1 MAYAVFLT
9 YPPLPL
15 KHLFCVSVNNHK
27 HYSEVWSFVIEAKA
41 GRLREINKG
50 FQKHI
55 QSPPNESMLF
65 LKEMKDR

>member
-1 MAYAVFLT
+1 
-9 YPPLPL
+9 
-15 KHLFCVSVNNHK
+15 
-27 HYSEVWSFVIEAKA
+27 VWSFVIEAKA